1 MYYTD
6 LKISDINDN
15 KFWKNG
21 KPIFGNKNKGNKTKV
36 LKEGHE
42 MITDDGNLALIF
54 NEYFVNIV
62 PSLVSLIFMR
72 IMIIY
77 IMIILITSS

>member
-1 MYYTD
+1 M
-6 LKISDINDN
+6 SEINDN
-15 KFWKNG
+15 KLWKNV
-21 KPIFGNKNKGNKTKV
+21 KPIFGNKNEGNKTIV
-36 LKEGHE
+36 LKEGNE
-42 MITDDGNLALIF
+42 MITDDGNLAQIF

-72 IMIIY
+72 IMIMY